1 MFLPGESHGR
11 RNLVGCSPWGRTA
24 SDTTEAM
31 QQQQQP
37 HKQPSS
43 INVNFTCTE
52 ELDMTTERALV
63 GLSAEP
69 PPMAQLS
76 PPRLC
81 PRPEVRQLCRCPV
94 PSQVHRWL
102 GGLGTWLHDYSSPLS
117 PSSQRSRCQTH
128 PSSHMSRSKPGLGG
142 PAHQHHS
149 FLSSSWAV
157 RRVIML
163 IWGSVGVGV
172 GGVVRYARPVSPPKT
187 SVTPPPHPR
196 SSINR
201 PKCSCAHS
209 LCQEQKRCG
218 GPDCWGCPRRKTL
231 IITEQLQMGV
241 WSLSQP

>member
-11 RNLVGCSPWGRTA
+11 RSLVGCSPWGRTA
-24 SDTTEAM
+24 SDTTESM
-31 QQQQQP
+31 QQQQP

-81 PRPEVRQLCRCPV
+81 PRPEVRQLCRCPA

-172 GGVVRYARPVSPPKT
+172 GGW
-187 SVTPPPHPR
+187 
-196 SSINR
+196 
-201 PKCSCAHS
+201 CAM
-209 LCQEQKRCG
+209 QGQ
-218 GPDCWGCPRRKTL
+218 
-231 IITEQLQMGV
+231 
-241 WSLSQP
+241 